1 MGRVNQTSEREA
13 MTSAKVR
20 VRLSAQDAL
29 EDCVDALKELVRS
42 GSGRERYLAAVKL
55 IEWATED
62 SETEITLCA
71 VAPEVISL
79 DAIRAEAERRRQL
92 ALRGDNQTLSDISRS
107 TLVDM
112 LEKLEPPSEPD

>member
-1 MGRVNQTSEREA
+1 

-29 EDCVDALKELVRS
+29 EDCVEALKELVRS
-42 GSGRERYLAAVKL
+42 GSGRERYLAACKL

-79 DAIRAEAERRRQL
+79 DAIRAEAERRRQK
-92 ALRGDNQTLSDISRS
+92 ALGSDNTSLSDIRKNS
-107 TLVDM
+107 LIEV
-112 LEKLEPPSEPD
+112 LEKLEPTTEPD

>member
-1 MGRVNQTSEREA
+1 

-42 GSGRERYLAAVKL
+42 GSGREKYLAAVKL

-79 DAIRAEAERRRQL
+79 DAIRAEAERRRQK
-92 ALRGDNQTLSDISRS
+92 ALSMTDNQRLSDTEKL
-107 TLVDM
+107 TLVGM
-112 LEKLEPPSEPD
+112 LENLEPKAEPD

>member
-1 MGRVNQTSEREA
+1 

-42 GSGRERYLAAVKL
+42 GSGREKYLAAVKL

-79 DAIRAEAERRRQL
+79 DAIRAEAERRRQK
-92 ALRGDNQTLSDISRS
+92 ALGSDNISYRTLDKGNE
-107 TLVDM
+107 L
-112 LEKLEPPSEPD
+112 LEVLDKLEPKAEPD